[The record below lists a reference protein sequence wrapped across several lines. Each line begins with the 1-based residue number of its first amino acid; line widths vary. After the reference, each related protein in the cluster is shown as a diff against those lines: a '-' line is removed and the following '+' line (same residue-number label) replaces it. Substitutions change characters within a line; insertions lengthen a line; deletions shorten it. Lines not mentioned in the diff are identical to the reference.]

1 MSFWLE
7 RRDVKELRRVGWD
20 LDITSFNRNI
30 LAENNLKANETLNK
44 LHIVKE
50 QDNHS
55 VENSSFKDIVN
66 NELEKLNNQRLQADK
81 LTEDFISGSVD
92 DLHTVL
98 IATDEARLSL
108 ELAVQVRNKLVEA
121 YKEINNMQL

>member
-1 MSFWLE
+1 ME
-7 RRDVKELRRVGWD
+7 RIY
-20 LDITSFNRNI
+20 LDITSLHRNI

-55 VENSSFKDIVN
+55 VENISFKDIVN

-81 LTEDFISGSVD
+81 LTEDFISGSVN